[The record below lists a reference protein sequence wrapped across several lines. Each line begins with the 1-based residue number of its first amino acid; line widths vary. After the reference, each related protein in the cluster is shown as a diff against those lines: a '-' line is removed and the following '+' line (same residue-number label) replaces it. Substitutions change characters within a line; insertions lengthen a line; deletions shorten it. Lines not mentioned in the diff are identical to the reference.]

1 MEDTV
6 IKIGKNLLSLRKR
19 KGLTQTEVAQYI
31 NKSHFAYCNYE
42 TGKRMIGIDDL
53 EKLAILFDV
62 SIDDIINS
70 PVTYNR
76 KKVIAFPTYDSNG
89 KTDLTKIEY
98 DDENIILFIISEYE
112 TEYYLRSNEIIYNEK
127 VLIKT
132 DTSSFPA
139 LVSRSD
145 DPSGYFVTNLI
156 IKETKFYN
164 NTAFKNSILILGR
177 YAGKISKEIIIPNFL

>member
-6 IKIGKNLLSLRKR
+6 IKIGKNLLSLRKK

-76 KKVIAFPTYDSNG
+76 KKVIAFPTYDNNG
-89 KTDLTKIEY
+89 IKESTKIDY
-98 DDENIILFIISEYE
+98 DDENIILFIINEYE

-139 LVSRSD
+139 LVSRSNE
-145 DPSGYFVTNLI
+145 PSGYFITNLVT
-156 IKETKFYN
+156 KETKFYN
-164 NTAFKNSILILGR
+164 NTAFKNTILILGR
-177 YAGKISKEIIIPNFL
+177 YAGKITKEIIIPNFL

>member
-6 IKIGKNLLSLRKR
+6 TKIGKNLLSLRKK

-89 KTDLTKIEY
+89 KTDLTKIDY
-98 DDENIILFIISEYE
+98 DDENIILFIINEYE
-112 TEYYLRSNEIIYNEK
+112 TEYYLRSNEVIYNEK

-145 DPSGYFVTNLI
+145 EPSGYFVTNLI
-156 IKETKFYN
+156 TKETKFYN
-164 NTAFKNSILILGR
+164 NTSFKNSILILGR

>member
-6 IKIGKNLLSLRKR
+6 IKIGKNLLSLRKK

-53 EKLAILFDV
+53 EKLAVLFNV

-76 KKVIAFPTYDSNG
+76 KKVIAFPTYDNNG
-89 KTDLTKIEY
+89 KTGLTKIDY
-98 DDENIILFIISEYE
+98 DDENIILFIINEYE
-112 TEYYLRSNEIIYNEK
+112 SEYYLRSNEVIYNEK

-145 DPSGYFVTNLI
+145 EPSGYFVTNLI
-156 IKETKFYN
+156 TKETKFYN

>member
-6 IKIGKNLLSLRKR
+6 IKIGKNLLALRKK

-70 PVTYNR
+70 PITYNR
-76 KKVIAFPTYDSNG
+76 KKVITFPTYNNNG
-89 KTDLTKIEY
+89 KTDSTKIDY
-98 DDENIILFIISEYE
+98 DDENIILFIINEYE

-127 VLIKT
+127 VLIKS
-132 DTSSFPA
+132 DTTSFPA

-145 DPSGYFVTNLI
+145 EPSGYFVTNLI
-156 IKETKFYN
+156 TKETKFYN

>member
-6 IKIGKNLLSLRKR
+6 IKIGKNLLSLRKK

-89 KTDLTKIEY
+89 KTDLTKIDY
-98 DDENIILFIISEYE
+98 DDENIILFIINEYE
-112 TEYYLRSNEIIYNEK
+112 TEYYLRSNEVIYNEK

-145 DPSGYFVTNLI
+145 EPSGYFITNLI
-156 IKETKFYN
+156 TKETKFYN
-164 NTAFKNSILILGR
+164 NTSFKNSILILGR
-177 YAGKISKEIIIPNFL
+177 YAGRISKEIIIPNFL

>member
-6 IKIGKNLLSLRKR
+6 IKIGKNLLSLRKK

-76 KKVIAFPTYDSNG
+76 KKVIAFPTYDNNG
-89 KTDLTKIEY
+89 KTDLTKIDY
-98 DDENIILFIISEYE
+98 DDENIILFIINEYE
-112 TEYYLRSNEIIYNEK
+112 TEYYLRSNEVIYNEK

-139 LVSRSD
+139 LVSRSNE
-145 DPSGYFVTNLI
+145 PSGYFVTNLI
-156 IKETKFYN
+156 TKETKFYN
-164 NTAFKNSILILGR
+164 NTSFKNSILILGR

>member
-6 IKIGKNLLSLRKR
+6 IKIGKNLLSLRKK

-53 EKLAILFDV
+53 EKLAILFNV

-89 KTDLTKIEY
+89 KTDLTKIDY
-98 DDENIILFIISEYE
+98 DDENIILFIINEYE
-112 TEYYLRSNEIIYNEK
+112 TEYYLRSNEVIYNEK

-145 DPSGYFVTNLI
+145 EPSGYFVTNLI
-156 IKETKFYN
+156 TKETKFYN
-164 NTAFKNSILILGR
+164 NTSFKNSILILGR

>member
-6 IKIGKNLLSLRKR
+6 IKIGKNLLSLRKK

-76 KKVIAFPTYDSNG
+76 KKVIAFPTYDNNG
-89 KTDLTKIEY
+89 IKESTKIDY
-98 DDENIILFIISEYE
+98 DDENIILFIINEYE

-145 DPSGYFVTNLI
+145 EPSGYFITNLVT
-156 IKETKFYN
+156 KETKFYN
-164 NTAFKNSILILGR
+164 NTAFKNTILILGR
-177 YAGKISKEIIIPNFL
+177 YAGKITKEIIIPNFL

>member
-6 IKIGKNLLSLRKR
+6 IKIGKNLLSLRKK

-89 KTDLTKIEY
+89 KTDLTKIDY
-98 DDENIILFIISEYE
+98 DDENIILFIINEYE
-112 TEYYLRSNEIIYNEK
+112 TEYYLRSNEVIYNEK

-145 DPSGYFVTNLI
+145 EPSGYFVTNLI
-156 IKETKFYN
+156 TKETKFYN
-164 NTAFKNSILILGR
+164 NTSFKNSILILGR